1 MKEKALV
8 CWSGGKDSAL
18 ALYEAQQKQ
27 DYEIA
32 ALLTTITDRYARV
45 SMHGVR
51 EELLDRQC
59 ESLGIPVV
67 KVRIAENSSEDDY
80 RTKIAEVLA
89 RYRERGAKA
98 VVFGDIFLEEVRNYR
113 EENLSEAGM
122 EAVFPL
128 WGRDTGELAETF
140 IDLGFKAVVTCVD
153 SQFLGQGHIGR
164 SFDRWFLA
172 GLPPDVDPCG
182 ENGEFHSFV
191 YDGPPFGTRVAFRKG
206 EIVLREER
214 FWYCDLVLAED

>member
-1 MKEKALV
+1 MREKALV

-32 ALLTTITDRYARV
+32 ALLTTITDGYARV

-89 RYRERGAKA
+89 RYRERGAKP
-98 VVFGDIFLEEVRNYR
+98 VVFGDISLEEVRNYR

-140 IDLGFKAVVTCVD
+140 IDLGFKAVVTGVD
-153 SQFLGQGHIGR
+153 SEFLGQGHIGR
-164 SFDRWFLA
+164 SFDRRFLA

-191 YDGPPFGTRVAFRKG
+191 YDGPPVGARVAFRKG

>member
-1 MKEKALV
+1 MREKALV

-32 ALLTTITDRYARV
+32 ALLTTITDGYARV

-89 RYRERGAKA
+89 RYRERGAKP
-98 VVFGDIFLEEVRNYR
+98 VVFGDISLEEVRNYR

-140 IDLGFKAVVTCVD
+140 IDLGFKAVVTGVD
-153 SQFLGQGHIGR
+153 SEFLGQGHIGR
-164 SFDRWFLA
+164 SFDRRFLA

-191 YDGPPFGTRVAFRKG
+191 YDGPPFGARVAFRKG